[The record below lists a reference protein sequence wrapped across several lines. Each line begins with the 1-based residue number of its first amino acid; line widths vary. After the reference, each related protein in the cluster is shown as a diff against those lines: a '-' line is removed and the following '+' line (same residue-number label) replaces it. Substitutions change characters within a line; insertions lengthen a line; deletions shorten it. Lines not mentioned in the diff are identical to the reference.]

1 MIDNS
6 SRNNNL
12 TLIRLVLASV
22 VALVHLA
29 FLTDHPILLA
39 MTGILS
45 SRFAVEAF
53 FVISGYLI
61 FASYDNAKHIS
72 TYIKNRLVRIFPAY
86 ICMILMCGFGLAFL
100 SQFSIVEYFSLEFL
114 EYLVFNTLMLN
125 FMQPELPG
133 VFVNNKVAVVNGALW
148 TLKIEMIFYLCVPL
162 IVFFIRRL
170 GYFRILASL
179 YISSE
184 LYILGVGY
192 LLEHTNEFSSLI
204 YQFPAQLR
212 FFMLGSIFYYYGKQ
226 LKQFKF
232 HIVTV
237 GALCLGVNLFLNFD
251 FLRPFSSGILIMALG
266 LYYPIY
272 SIDKFGDY
280 SYGIYIFHYPLIQ
293 VFVYFGSFTIFGLF
307 WGVLLWIFVLVL
319 LAIFSWIFVE
329 KPVLQYSKRGFFT
342 LG

>member
-22 VALVHLA
+22 VAFVHLA
-29 FLTDHPILLA
+29 FLTDHPFLLTV
-39 MTGILS
+39 TGILS

-61 FASYDNAKHIS
+61 FASCDNAKHIS

-86 ICMILMCGFGLAFL
+86 ICMISICGFGLVFL
-100 SQFSIVEYFSLEFL
+100 SQFSLKEYFSQQFF
-114 EYLVFNTLMLN
+114 EYLAFNALMLN

-148 TLKIEMIFYLCVPL
+148 TLKIEMMFYLCVPL
-162 IVFFIRRL
+162 FVFFIRRL
-170 GYFRILASL
+170 GFLKILAIL

-192 LLEHTNEFSSLI
+192 LVERTNEFSSLI
-204 YQFPAQLR
+204 NQFPAQLR
-212 FFMLGSIFYYYGKQ
+212 FFMLGSVFYYYGKQ

-232 HIVTV
+232 SVAAV
-237 GALCLGVNLFLNFD
+237 GALCLGVNLFLNAD

-293 VFVYFGSFTIFGLF
+293 IFVYFGSFTVLGFF
-307 WGVLLWIFVLVL
+307 WGVLLWVFVLVL
-319 LAIFSWIFVE
+319 VAIVSWKFVE
-329 KPVLQYSKRGFFT
+329 KPSLRYSKRGLST
-342 LG
+342 VG